1 MSWVTRNLYF
11 LIGGV
16 VALVLLGAAGWYLYS
31 KLDLNNTNGANLK
44 QAYAD
49 LKALND
55 KNPNPGGENIKI
67 AKEQR
72 KELLDYMNRA
82 AKYFQ
87 RIPPIPDLPKKTDR
101 DFASALNRTIDQL
114 RRDSTNASVNLQENY
129 NFSFQAEKLKI
140 NFDPR
145 GLEPLSAQLGEVK
158 AICDVLFQA
167 RINALDALRRER
179 VSADDTSGPAT
190 DYLGENSTTNG
201 LAIMTPYEMTFRC
214 FSPELAAVLAGFAS
228 SPNGLIVK
236 TINVELAGTLPTEM
250 ASTPTPVTPTRVYTP
265 PPPTLSG
272 AELEMRRYGMDPRSG
287 MGNRYG
293 EGSQKFQSFP
303 QPQPQYV
310 APVAAAPKG
319 GGGLPVVVDEKQLK
333 VTLQLVAV
341 KLISTNLVAAK

>member
-1 MSWVTRNLYF
+1 MSWVKRNLYF
-11 LIGGV
+11 LIGGI

-31 KLDLNNTNGANLK
+31 KWELNNTNLANLN

-49 LKALND
+49 LKGLND
-55 KNPNPGGENIKI
+55 KNPNPGGDNIKI

-72 KELLDYMNRA
+72 KELLDYMGRA
-82 AKYFQ
+82 SRYFQ
-87 RIPPIPDLPKKTDR
+87 KIPPIPDLPKKTDR

-114 RRDSTNASVNLQENY
+114 RRDSTNASVTLQDNY

-140 NFDPR
+140 NFDQR

-167 RINALDALRRER
+167 RINALEGLRRER

-201 LAIMTPYEMTFRC
+201 LAILTPYEMTFRC

-236 TINVELAGTLPTEM
+236 TINVEVAGTMPTE
-250 ASTPTPVTPTRVYTP
+250 VTATP
-265 PPPTLSG
+265 PPITPTVTYVQPTQPTMS
-272 AELEMRRYGMDPRSG
+272 AEAIERSRYGDMGRYG
-287 MGNRYG
+287 QGNRYG
-293 EGSQKFQSFP
+293 EGSAKFPTFP
-303 QPQPQYV
+303 TVPQPQYV
-310 APVAAAPKG
+310 APAAPKG

-341 KLISTNLVAAK
+341 KLINTSLVAAK